1 MQTEADEYE
10 VHFGA
15 ACYFDDKARY
25 ARQSRSTP
33 AVVMGKAADDL
44 PIGHPSAFALTI
56 NLKSAKTP
64 AFNIPQSL
72 HLRAGDVAQ

>member
-25 ARQSRSTP
+25 ARQSRGTP

-44 PIGHPSAFALTI
+44 PIGHPPTFELTI
-56 NLKSAKTP
+56 NLKTAKTSG
-64 AFNIPQSL
+64 FIIPQSPL
-72 HLRAGDVAQ
+72 LRAGEVTP

>member
-1 MQTEADEYE
+1 MEEAG

-25 ARQSRSTP
+25 ARRSRGTP
-33 AVVMGKAADDL
+33 AVVMGRATDDL
-44 PIGHPSAFALTI
+44 PIGHPTMFVLTI

-64 AFNIPQSL
+64 GFIIPQSL
-72 HLRAGDVAQ
+72 RLHAGAVTQ